1 MELPAVRTLLAVLA
15 CLAAV
20 FVGSVIFASVEFL
33 SQHAEQAAAAGMVR
47 PIVGR
52 LPLHWTLPAAASL
65 FGLSVLAGLVVH
77 GRKSHGRRRIAGV
90 LAATGA
96 FLGLAV
102 LGVAI
107 MAYAG
112 GLFV

>member
-1 MELPAVRTLLAVLA
+1 MEPLAVRTLLAVLA
-15 CLAAV
+15 CPAAV
-20 FVGSVIFASVEFL
+20 FVGGVIFASVEFL

-47 PIVGR
+47 PVVGR

-77 GRKSHGRRRIAGV
+77 GRKSHGRRIAGV